1 MSFIG
6 ETGYKP
12 LRLTLTSNLLT
23 VVLETLYN
31 FCVSKSTCIGVRVTI
46 TGPPSVTELH
56 GLDKV
61 IHVSVR
67 SAPHSF

>member
-23 VVLETLYN
+23 VLGTLSN
-31 FCVSKSTCIGVRVTI
+31 FCVSKSTCIGVRVTV
-46 TGPPSVTELH
+46 TGPPSVTVLR

-61 IHVSVR
+61 ICVSVH